1 MIGGIGLHT
10 GYSVNMRLVPAP
22 VETGILFR
30 RTDLRNFAI
39 EATRAHVARV
49 ELCHDPDEKGSQTI
63 STVEHLLS
71 ALYGLGIDNLYIDL
85 DSMEVPIMDGSGKR
99 FIEEI
104 ERVGIEEQDRPCE
117 NTWSSRSRWR

>member
-39 EATRAHVARV
+39 EATRGHVARV
-49 ELCHDPDEKGSQTI
+49 ASGKVVN
-63 STVEHLLS
+63 STVERLLS
-71 ALYGLGIDNLYIDL
+71 ALYSLGIDNLYIDL

-99 FIEEI
+99 FIE
-104 ERVGIEEQDRPCE
+104 RSSGWGWEQEGQCE